1 MTDRPDRPD
10 RPIQGGVEGTLIRG
24 GTSRGLFCREDELPP
39 AGPVRDALL
48 VELFGSP
55 DPIQVDGIGGGESH
69 TSKAMIV
76 EPSDRDGA
84 DVAYTFG
91 QVEVDTPTVAWGA
104 NCGNLTAAI
113 GVYALREGMVPAREP
128 RTDLTLYNTNTGTTV
143 EQSVPVRGG
152 EPDVYGEHAV
162 DGVPGTGARVDS
174 TFVDPAGPDGAFPTG
189 DRREAVVTDDGE
201 YEVTILDVTNPN
213 VFVRASDLGL
223 SGTELPAAIEA
234 DADLMARIE
243 RVRGAAA
250 ARLGYVED
258 PADAAAESP
267 ERPFLQLIAPPAS
280 YDRSTGGRVEASGI
294 DVTGRIMSNGHPHH
308 AYAMTGAMCLGAAAH
323 LDGTVPAAVA
333 GPVDGEVRIGHPKG
347 TITVG
352 TDVVDGRVAGVT
364 MRRTARPLF
373 QGTVYHRYVDDLA
386 SLR

>member
-1 MTDRPDRPD
+1 MPNQSE

-39 AGPVRDALL
+39 AGPTRDALL

-55 DPIQVDGIGGGESH
+55 DSIQVDGIGGGESH

-76 EPSDRDGA
+76 EPTDRDGA
-84 DVAYTFG
+84 DIAYTFG
-91 QVEVDTPTVAWGA
+91 QVEVEEPTVAWGA

-113 GVYALREGMVPAREP
+113 GVYALREGMVRPREP
-128 RTDLTLYNTNTGTTV
+128 TTDLTLYNTNTGTTV
-143 EQSVPVRGG
+143 EQTVPVRKG
-152 EPDVYGEHAV
+152 EPDVYGEYAV

-174 TFVDPAGPDGAFPTG
+174 TFVDPAGSDGALPTG
-189 DRREAVVTDDGE
+189 RAKESLDVDGE
-201 YEVTILDVTNPN
+201 AYPVSLVDVTNPN
-213 VFVRASDLGL
+213 VFVRAADLGL
-223 SGTELPAAIEA
+223 SGVELPAAIEA

-250 ARLGYVED
+250 ARLGVVDD
-258 PADAAAESP
+258 PADAATESP
-267 ERPFLQLIAPPAS
+267 EVPFLQIVSPPQS
-280 YDRSTGGRVEASGI
+280 YGCSTEGRVESADV

-323 LDGTVPAAVA
+323 LDGTIPDEVA
-333 GPVDGEVRIGHPKG
+333 DPVDGEVRIGHPKG
-347 TITVG
+347 RITVG
-352 TDVVDGRVAGVT
+352 TDVDGGHVAGVT

-373 QGTVYHRYVDDLA
+373 HGAVYYRYVADLA
-386 SLR
+386 ALR